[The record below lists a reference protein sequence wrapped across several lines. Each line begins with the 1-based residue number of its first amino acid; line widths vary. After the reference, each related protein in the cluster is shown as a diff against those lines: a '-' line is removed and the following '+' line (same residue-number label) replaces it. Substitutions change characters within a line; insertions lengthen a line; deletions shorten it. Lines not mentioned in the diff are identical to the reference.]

1 MIHGV
6 DIKGYTWSRTT
17 AGRGKRKE
25 TVTAGCWLLEHIST
39 GKFIIGSSP
48 QVSQEI
54 DRHIAL
60 LNDGKHPN
68 KKLLKLVNMDP
79 DLMAIEIPMA
89 SQPKAKKLERE
100 IRVNVNPE
108 YLLLN

>member
-54 DRHIAL
+54 
-60 LNDGKHPN
+60 GKHPN
-68 KKLLKLVNMDP
+68 KKLSKLVNMDP